1 MLFLAVFCGFLA
13 EYKLEQT
20 IEHHR
25 EEQFAGSLANDLKA
39 DIQHLNTIIKNRT
52 MRQDQLDSLMLLLNT
67 TELKGMRNSIYY
79 LSVQVSRRN
88 PTLFTPNNGT
98 MQQLKNSGGLR
109 LIRKRNIADSIARYD
124 VSTRNME
131 KFDEIEST
139 AFEDYRITAARVF
152 NALEFEKMLDENNNV
167 HRPTNNPELLAY
179 TKNDLD
185 DLNFK
190 IHRMKFNNRGSK
202 RDAQKLLIQAEN
214 FLSALQKVYHLK

>member
-39 DIQHLNTIIKNRT
+39 DIHHLNNIIDNRT
-52 MRQDQLDSLMLLLNT
+52 KRQDQLDSLMFLLNT
-67 TELKGMRNSIYY
+67 NKHKGMKNNIYF
-79 LSVQVSRRN
+79 LAIQVSRRN

-167 HRPTNNPELLAY
+167 SRPTNNPKLLAY
-179 TKNDLD
+179 TKNDLED
-185 DLNFK
+185 INFK

-202 RDAQKLLIQAEN
+202 RDAQKLLKQAEN
-214 FLSALQKVYHLK
+214 FLNVLKKEYRLK